1 MISYEI
7 GCRLFEVSLPFDL
20 SDTGKCILSNF
31 YDNFK
36 DFEFNTKESQN
47 LKSLENID
55 FSQYD
60 LNLIDLNDIKY
71 QSDTHVIKE
80 NCKCFTCKGNYTR
93 AYIHHLLKCHELNA
107 NILITL

>member
-36 DFEFNTKESQN
+36 DFEFNIRESQN

-60 LNLIDLNDIKY
+60 LNLIDLNEIKY
-71 QSDTHVIKE
+71 ESDTHVIKE
-80 NCKCFTCKGNYTR
+80 NCQCFTCKGNYTR